1 MADIDIDLA
10 DRTLLLN
17 KLQAYTQAAIIN
29 PQTSETKRHASGIYP
44 TKIPYNPKTDL
55 AVLDYREAENRGYFK
70 IDLLNMGVYSQIAS
84 EQELLELMNTEPPWD
99 RINHDQ
105 EFVEQLVHLHNSWN
119 AIQSLPEPI
128 DSIPRLAMFLV
139 IIRPSKKHLLG
150 KPWKEVSKTVW
161 IKDDQNDA
169 YYFKKSH
176 SISYAHLVVVHANLL
191 NKPNQLFT
199 FTTGG

>member
-17 KLQAYTQAAIIN
+17 KLQAFTQAAIIN

-55 AVLDYREAENRGYFK
+55 AALDYREAETRGYFK
-70 IDLLNMGVYSQIAS
+70 IDLLNMSVYSQIQS
-84 EQELLELMNTEPPWD
+84 EQELTELMNTPPPWD

-105 EFVEQLVHLHNSWN
+105 EFVSQLVHLNNSWN
-119 AIQSLPEPI
+119 AIQSLSEPI
-128 DSIPRLAMFLV
+128 DSIPRLSMFLAL
-139 IIRPSKKHLLG
+139 IRPSKKHLLG
-150 KPWKEVSKTVW
+150 KPWKEVAKTIW
-161 IKDDQNDA
+161 IKDSDS
-169 YYFKKSH
+169 YHFKKSH
-176 SISYAHLVVVHANLL
+176 SISYAHLVIVHANLL
-191 NKPNQLFT
+191 DKPNQLFT